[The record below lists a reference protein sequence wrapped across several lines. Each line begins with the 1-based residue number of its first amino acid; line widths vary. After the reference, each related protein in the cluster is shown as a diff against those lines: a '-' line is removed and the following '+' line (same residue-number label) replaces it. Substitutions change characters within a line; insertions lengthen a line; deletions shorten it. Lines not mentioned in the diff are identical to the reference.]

1 MHTTSQQLEIAIAHG
16 DTDCVKNILDESP
29 QLLDIQFPTN
39 IGLTPPMWASRTR
52 RSTVVKV
59 LLDYGAD
66 TSLQNYTESSGDGG
80 NTALWFTAQG
90 SLVGQVPIAEMLI
103 DSGADLNRTCE
114 HGTTPLFMAVSWVHI
129 ELVQYL
135 ISRGASPDIANKRG
149 LTPQQALEQ
158 DFQIHHAS
166 RNPKPEVALLIE
178 RAPRMLAY
186 LKSIQG

>member
-1 MHTTSQQLEIAIAHG
+1 MNTALQQLEIAIAHG
-16 DTDCVKNILDESP
+16 DTECIAK
-29 QLLDIQFPTN
+29 LLAERPDLLNVQFPTN
-39 IGLTPPMWASRTR
+39 LGLTPLMWAARTR
-52 RSTVVKV
+52 RSTAVKI
-59 LLDYGAD
+59 LLDYGAN
-66 TSLQNYTESSGDGG
+66 TKLENYTESSGDGG

-114 HGTTPLFMAVSWVHI
+114 HGTTPLYMAVSWVHI
-129 ELVQYL
+129 ELVQYF
-135 ISRGASPDIANKRG
+135 ISRGASPDIADKRG
-149 LTPQQALEQ
+149 LTPRQALEQ
-158 DFQIHHAS
+158 AFQIHGAS